1 MADRWDVITLQ
12 VENLHLQILPGIGGR
27 LWDVKFHSRSL
38 LFQNPDLIGLSVD
51 ETNLTALPTRS
62 PQFKFPLWGGEK
74 TWIAPDYLWAK
85 GAPYTALDSAPFQIT
100 SLSATHIELE
110 SPVCPISHLSVKRR
124 IDVVSAQR
132 WTIRHH
138 VENHGS
144 AARPTGIWSVMMI
157 DRPATIGVK
166 MQNSDFQLV
175 FGAVGNSVVELESNR
190 IARCLAPQEFK
201 IGLPNPDGKSLI
213 KFGPNGPWLE
223 CCVPPPQP
231 GEAYAHQYPFEV
243 FNSKDYPY
251 CEAEWHSPIALLQ
264 PNDIITY
271 QQEFQL
277 WADDV
282 TFFGTEREEMI
293 RCMSL

>member
-1 MADRWDVITLQ
+1 
-12 VENLHLQILPGIGGR
+12 
-27 LWDVKFHSRSL
+27 
-38 LFQNPDLIGLSVD
+38 
-51 ETNLTALPTRS
+51 
-62 PQFKFPLWGGEK
+62 
-74 TWIAPDYLWAK
+74 
-85 GAPYTALDSAPFQIT
+85 
-100 SLSATHIELE
+100 
-110 SPVCPISHLSVKRR
+110 
-124 IDVVSAQR
+124 
-132 WTIRHH
+132 
-138 VENHGS
+138 
-144 AARPTGIWSVMMI
+144 MMI

-166 MQNSDFQLV
+166 MQNSGFQLV
-175 FGAVGNSVVELESNR
+175 FGAVGNSVVELESGR

-277 WADDV
+277 WADDT
-282 TFFGTEREEMI
+282 TFFCIEREEMI